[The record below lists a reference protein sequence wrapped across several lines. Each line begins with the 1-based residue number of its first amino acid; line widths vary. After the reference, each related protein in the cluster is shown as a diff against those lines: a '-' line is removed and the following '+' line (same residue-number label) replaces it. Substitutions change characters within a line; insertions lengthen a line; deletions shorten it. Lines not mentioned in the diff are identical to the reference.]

1 MAPVQSSSKA
11 KLVLIFLAITALMS
25 SSVPAAA
32 AFTPQDFILK
42 HLNLGRRFLQ
52 SYYNPPGGYGPP
64 GAGGGYPCSIMVLMS
79 SSSAM
84 AAVIPR
90 DFILKPLNLG
100 RRVLARYYYSPP
112 SAYPGPNGGGGFP
125 CSAVVVLERASSI
138 QNIELCCPLPSR
150 AKEWEQ

>member
-64 GAGGGYPCSIMVLMS
+64 GAGGGYPCFLFQGQVDSNFLS
-79 SSSAM
+79 HHGPH
-84 AAVIPR
+84 VIFLR
-90 DFILKPLNLG
+90 HG
-100 RRVLARYYYSPP
+100 RRYS
-112 SAYPGPNGGGGFP
+112 SGLHSQTFESRTA
-125 CSAVVVLERASSI
+125 AVVVLERASSI